1 MAITVEEICSKTEK
15 SLKNE
20 NFNKKMKLFF
30 LLIFVTIISLSLEQ
44 KKFIKI
50 SLLFDGQFS

>member
-20 NFNKKMKLFF
+20 NFNKKSEAFF
-30 LLIFVTIISLSLEQ
+30 
-44 KKFIKI
+44 
-50 SLLFDGQFS
+50 FSNFRHYNIVIA